1 MKSEQPNNRRILPLA
16 LLAVVVALLAGGLTF
31 GLVKMT
37 GSDSASDQTD
47 PKPSAT
53 APATENKPREVI
65 AMVEHGE
72 QHALLNF
79 EVYPQ
84 GGQVTGTYTLVHFD
98 GNGRKV
104 EYPKDK
110 PFKGTGSDTLFKLS
124 NLGDQGPVEATLSAD
139 GTRLTF
145 DQTFGVEET
154 EWQVI
159 DSESVFDGKV
169 DEYAKRFESCSKKHD
184 YNPCE
189 GVS

>member
-1 MKSEQPNNRRILPLA
+1 MNSAQPNKRIQHIV
-16 LLAVVVALLAGGLTF
+16 LAVVAALAVAGLAF

-53 APATENKPREVI
+53 APANENKPREVI

-104 EYPKDK
+104 EYPKDQQV
-110 PFKGTGSDTLFKLS
+110 KGTGTNTSFELYD
-124 NLGDQGPVEATLSAD
+124 LGDYGPVKATLSAD